1 MIYDWFK
8 NIDFAYEEVFFLF
21 LLLPLMAAWYILNQK
36 RQQGSLLVS
45 ATSSFGKTNSWRVTA
60 RHSLFALRLLC
71 IASLLLAL
79 ARPQTRN
86 DEELKSGEGI
96 DIIICMDISG
106 SMLAQDLTPNRFEAA
121 KQLAADF
128 VGQRT
133 TDRIGVV
140 IFAGESFTLSPLTT
154 DKNILQSQIY
164 GIQQGALEDGTAIG
178 DGLGI
183 SVERLR
189 NSPTKSKVIILLTDG
204 EDQGGR
210 ISPLEGKELA
220 KAYGIKVYTIGIGT
234 EGYAPV
240 PMQTSSGSIIVQR
253 QKVNIDEK
261 LLRQIAEETGGFYFR
276 ARDNESLKNI
286 YAEIDKLEKTRIE
299 ITSLRRYTE
308 KFHPF
313 AIAAA
318 AFLLLEIILRMTL
331 FRKFP

>member
-8 NIDFAYEEVFFLF
+8 NIDFAYKEVFFLF
-21 LLLPLMAAWYILNQK
+21 LLLPLMVAWYFLNQK
-36 RQQGSLLVS
+36 KQQGSLMVS

-60 RHSLFALRLLC
+60 RHSLFVLRLLC

-121 KQLAADF
+121 KQLAAEF

-240 PMQTSSGSIIVQR
+240 PMQTSTGTTVVQR

-276 ARDNESLKNI
+276 ARDNESLRNI
-286 YAEIDKLEKTRIE
+286 YSEIDKLEKTRIE

-318 AFLLLEIILRMTL
+318 AFLLLEIVLRMTL

>member
-1 MIYDWFK
+1 M
-8 NIDFAYEEVFFLF
+8 V
-21 LLLPLMAAWYILNQK
+21 AWYLLNQK
-36 RQQGSLLVS
+36 KQQGSLLVS
-45 ATSSFGKTNSWRVTA
+45 ATYSFGKTNSWRVAA

-71 IASLLLAL
+71 VAALLLAL

-96 DIIICMDISG
+96 DIVLCMDISG

-121 KQLAADF
+121 KQLAAEF

-276 ARDNESLKNI
+276 ARDNESLRNI
-286 YAEIDKLEKTRIE
+286 YSEIDKLEKTRIE

-318 AFLLLEIILRMTL
+318 AFLLLEILLRLTL